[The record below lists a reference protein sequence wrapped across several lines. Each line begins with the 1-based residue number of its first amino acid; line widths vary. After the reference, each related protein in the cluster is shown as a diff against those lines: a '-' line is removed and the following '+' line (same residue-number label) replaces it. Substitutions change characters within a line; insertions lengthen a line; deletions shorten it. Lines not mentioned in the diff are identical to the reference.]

1 MMGGEMAR
9 SGRRLVP
16 IELTVEERDAL
27 ERFLRRRKSAQQVAV
42 RARVILLSAEGD
54 SNRDVARKARVYET
68 TVCKWRRRFQER
80 RLDGLLDEPRP
91 GTPRKISDRTVERIV
106 TMTLE
111 STPAEST
118 DWSTRGLAKRIG
130 VSQSTVSRVW
140 RAFNLQP
147 HRVKT
152 FRLSNDPLFVEK
164 VRDIVGLYMN
174 PPNHAV
180 VLCVD
185 EKSQIQ
191 ALERSQPL
199 LPMRPG
205 QPGRRTHD
213 YLRHGTT
220 TLFAALDVAT
230 GEVIG
235 ECYQRHRSREFLRF
249 LKTIDE
255 EVPEPLDIHLILDN
269 YATHKTPWVQKWLTK
284 HLRFHIHYTPIYS
297 SWLNLVER
305 WFALLSERKIKRASH
320 RSTREL
326 ERDIRDFLKHTN
338 EHPKPFIWTKSA
350 DQILASIR
358 RFCQYTLEADGKN
371 WQTSDSGH

>member
-1 MMGGEMAR
+1 MGR
-9 SGRRLVP
+9 QGRRLVP
-16 IELTVEERDAL
+16 VQLTGAEREAL
-27 ERFLRRRKSAQQVAV
+27 GRFVRRRKTAQQLALRSRIVL
-42 RARVILLSAEGD
+42 RSADGL
-54 SNRDVARKARVYET
+54 SNREVAKQLRVHEA
-68 TVCKWRRRFQER
+68 TVCKWRGRFVR
-80 RLDGLLDEPRP
+80 KRLDGLLDHPRP
-91 GTPRKISDRTVERIV
+91 GAPRKISDETVERMV

-111 STPAEST
+111 STPSDAT
-118 DWSTRGLAKRIG
+118 HWSTRDLAKRIG
-130 VSQSTVSRVW
+130 VSQSTVCRVW

-147 HRVKT
+147 HRVET

-191 ALERSQPL
+191 ALERAQPL

-205 QPGRRTHD
+205 QPERRTHD

-230 GEVIG
+230 GEVMG
-235 ECYQRHRSREFLRF
+235 ECYRRHRSLEFRRFLRQ
-249 LKTIDE
+249 IDE
-255 EVPEPLDIHLILDN
+255 AVPADLDVHLILDN
-269 YATHKTPWVQKWLTK
+269 YATHKTPAVQRWLAK
-284 HLRFHIHYTPIYS
+284 RPRFHVHYTPTYS

-305 WFALLSERKIKRASH
+305 WFAWLSERKLKRASH

-326 ERDIRDFLKHTN
+326 EHDIRAFLQHTN
-338 EHPKPFIWTKSA
+338 QHPKPFIWTKSA

-358 RFCQYTLEADGKN
+358 RFCQYTLEAHGKGLR
-371 WQTSDSGH
+371 TSDSGH

>member
-1 MMGGEMAR
+1 MSR
-9 SGRRLVP
+9 RGRKLVSL
-16 IELTVEERDAL
+16 ELSSEEREAL
-27 ERFLRRRKSAQQVAV
+27 ERFVRRRKTAQQLAT
-42 RARVILLSAEGD
+42 RSRVVLLCADGH
-54 SNRDVARKARVYET
+54 SNREVAKLAGVHET
-68 TVCKWRRRFQER
+68 TVCKWRRRFLDK

-91 GTPRKISDRTVERIV
+91 GAPRKVSDETIERIV

-111 STPAEST
+111 STPSDAT
-118 DWSTRGLAKRIG
+118 HWSTRDLAKRIG

-147 HRVKT
+147 HRVNT

-174 PPNHAV
+174 PPTHAV

-205 QPGRRTHD
+205 QPELRTHD

-220 TLFAALDVAT
+220 TLFAALDVAA

-235 ECYQRHRSREFLRF
+235 TCFQRHRSREFLRF
-249 LKTIDE
+249 LRTIE
-255 EVPEPLDIHLILDN
+255 ESVPAEFDIHLVLDN
-269 YATHKTPWVQKWLTK
+269 YATHKTPSVQKWLAK
-284 HLRFHIHYTPIYS
+284 RPRFHVHYTPTYS

-305 WFALLSERKIKRASH
+305 WFAVLSERKIKRASH

-326 ERDIRDFLKHTN
+326 ERDIRAFLQHTN

-358 RFCQYTLEADGKN
+358 RFCQYTLEAQGKD
-371 WQTSDSGH
+371 WRTSDSGH

>member
-1 MMGGEMAR
+1 MGGAMAR
-9 SGRRLVP
+9 VGRRLVP
-16 IELTVEERDAL
+16 LALTSAEREAL
-27 ERFLRRRKSAQQVAV
+27 ERFVRRRKTSQQLAL
-42 RARVILLSAEGD
+42 RSRIILRCAEGLA
-54 SNRDVARKARVYET
+54 NREIARQLKVHEA
-68 TVCKWRRRFQER
+68 TVCKWRGRFPKK
-80 RLDGLLDEPRP
+80 RLDGLLDDPRS
-91 GTPRKISDRTVERIV
+91 GAPRKVSDETVERIV

-111 STPAEST
+111 STPSDAT
-118 DWSTRGLAKRIG
+118 HWSTRDLAKRIG

-147 HRVKT
+147 HRVET

-174 PPNHAV
+174 PPDHAV

-191 ALERSQPL
+191 ALERTQPL
-199 LPMRPG
+199 LPLRPG
-205 QPGRRTHD
+205 QPERRTHD

-230 GEVIG
+230 GEVLG
-235 ECYQRHRSREFLRF
+235 ECYPRHRSREFLRF
-249 LKTIDE
+249 LRTIGDA
-255 EVPEPLDIHLILDN
+255 VPEDLDIHLIIDN
-269 YATHKTPWVQKWLTK
+269 YATHKTPSVQKWLARRP
-284 HLRFHIHYTPIYS
+284 RFHVHYTPTYS

-326 ERDIRDFLKHTN
+326 ERDIRDFLQHTN
-338 EHPKPFIWTKSA
+338 LHPKPFVWTKSA

-358 RFCQYTLEADGKN
+358 RFCQYTLDSQGVN
-371 WQTSDSGH
+371 WRTSDSGH